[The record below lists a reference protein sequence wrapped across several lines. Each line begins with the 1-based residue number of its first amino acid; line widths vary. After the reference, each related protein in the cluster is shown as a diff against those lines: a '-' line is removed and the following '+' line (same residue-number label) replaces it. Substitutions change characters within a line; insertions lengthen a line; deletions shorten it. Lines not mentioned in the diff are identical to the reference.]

1 MKHGKQI
8 KKQIRR
14 IAAAIQTRI
23 DFIQQTGQLH
33 RRAFLQK
40 RFAAIV
46 DAQASLGLKPAFRLM
61 RSENYVFLSNL
72 DQ

>member
-33 RRAFLQK
+33 RRSLLQR
-40 RFAAIV
+40 RFAGIV
-46 DAQASLGLKPAFRLM
+46 DAQANRGLRPAYRLM
-61 RSENYVFLSNL
+61 RSDNYAFGTSN
-72 DQ
+72 

>member
-14 IAAAIQTRI
+14 IAGKIQTRI

-33 RRAFLQK
+33 RRALLQR
-40 RFAAIV
+40 RFARVV
-46 DAQASLGLKPAFRLM
+46 DAQAERGLRPAYRLM
-61 RSENYVFLSNL
+61 RSDNYFFGSI
-72 DQ
+72 